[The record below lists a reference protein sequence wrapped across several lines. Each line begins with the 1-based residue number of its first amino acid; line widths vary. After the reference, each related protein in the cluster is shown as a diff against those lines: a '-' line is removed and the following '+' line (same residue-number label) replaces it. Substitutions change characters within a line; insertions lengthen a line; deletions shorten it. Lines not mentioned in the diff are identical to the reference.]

1 MNLLKRKRVKI
12 LLETISA
19 VILFFAILFFCKEFI
34 SNYLVRFNLTAIE
47 APGRNSRVI
56 VFSPHNDDEALGSA
70 EFIKKTIKN
79 GGQVKVVFT
88 TNGDGF
94 KNAIQLDYFN
104 LNPKSKDFIK
114 FGYTRQQESITAL
127 EKLGVTRDNI
137 VFLGYPDG
145 GISALWNS
153 YWDNSNP
160 YVSEY
165 TKSNKTPYNNS
176 FTKGALYTGENIVS
190 DLTKIIE
197 TYKPTCVVMP
207 HPNDRHPDHYATNAF
222 VKYTLE
228 KINYKPDKELL
239 YLVHRGDWP
248 TPMKE
253 SINLNLVPPYKL
265 INTGTTWY
273 ALKLSGADV
282 EEKASIIKIYKT
294 QTRTL
299 GILMSAF
306 ERKNEL
312 FGEYDDVKLV
322 SNKRTD
328 RDIKLDPSNV
338 IIIDPLQDALSL
350 EISKNADISQINAEV
365 SNNNNLHLLLKVDGT
380 VDPDITYRFN
390 LIFFSKGN
398 VKRLNL
404 EQLKGKIKAKY
415 ISKDSIM
422 DIKGVT
428 TEVKGHVIHLIIP
441 NTVTGSYEG
450 IFINGATSIGNI
462 NLDKTAWRM
471 INK

>member
-1 MNLLKRKRVKI
+1 MNLWKAKRRSTLLKTTLAVI
-12 LLETISA
+12 LVF
-19 VILFFAILFFCKEFI
+19 VILFFSKEFI
-34 SNYLVRFNLTAIE
+34 TNYFVRFNLSAIE
-47 APGRNSRVI
+47 APAKNSRVI
-56 VFSPHNDDEALGSA
+56 VFSPHNDDEALGCT

-79 GGQVKVVFT
+79 GGAVKVVFT

-94 KNAIQLDYFN
+94 KNAIQLDYFK
-104 LNPKSKDFIK
+104 LNPEPKDFIK
-114 FGYTRQQESITAL
+114 FGYDRQQESITAL
-127 EKLGVTRDNI
+127 EKLGVLRDNI
-137 VFLGYPDG
+137 IFLGYPDG
-145 GISALWNS
+145 GISDLWNS
-153 YWDNSNP
+153 YWDNNKP
-160 YVSEY
+160 YISAY

-176 FTKGALYTGENIVS
+176 FTKGSTYTGENIVS

-197 TYKPTCVVMP
+197 VYKPTCIVMP
-207 HPNDRHPDHYATNAF
+207 HPDDRHPDHYTTNAF

-253 SINLNLVPPYKL
+253 SINSYLVPPYKL

-273 ALKLSGADV
+273 ALKLNGADV

-312 FGEYDDVKLV
+312 FGKYDDMKFVLK
-322 SNKRTD
+322 KRYD
-328 RDIKLDPSNV
+328 QDIKLDNSNV
-338 IIIDPLQDALSL
+338 IIIDPLQDTLSL
-350 EISKNADISQINAEV
+350 EISRNADISQISAEI
-365 SNNNNLHLLLKVDGT
+365 SNNNKLHLFLKVDGNVNRYT
-380 VDPDITYRFN
+380 TYSFN
-390 LIFFSKGN
+390 LIFFNEGN
-398 VKRLNL
+398 VKRLNIT
-404 EQLKGKIKAKY
+404 QLKGKIEARY

-422 DIKGVT
+422 DIKGVS
-428 TEVKGHVIHLIIP
+428 TEVNEKVIHLVIP
-441 NTVTGSYEG
+441 DTVTGSYKS
-450 IFINGATSIGNI
+450 IFINGTTSIGNR